1 MEGAGGLFLPPTD
14 DCQGPHPLRIE
25 GGRGTGEDE
34 GGVGVTRPGVWS
46 LLILPPPRRT
56 PRIKGGELQAA
67 GYGSALVGKGRVS

>member
-1 MEGAGGLFLPPTD
+1 MYLLSSPRLTIVRVLILLVLKEG
-14 DCQGPHPLRIE
+14 E
-25 GGRGTGEDE
+25 GRGEDE